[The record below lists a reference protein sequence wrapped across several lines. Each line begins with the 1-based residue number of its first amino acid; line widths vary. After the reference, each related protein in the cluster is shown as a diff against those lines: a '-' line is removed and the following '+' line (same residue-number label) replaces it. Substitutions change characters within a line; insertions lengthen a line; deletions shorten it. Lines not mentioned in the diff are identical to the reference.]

1 MGRYEKHIARWG
13 AAAGVIQQNEE
24 GSRSA
29 TERGGCCRQGGACG
43 ELIHFEPLEAPDG
56 VRLIGF
62 VILCLVLIAF
72 VVLVMLL
79 LDFAFCPEC
88 RTGCGSG
95 AEHPEGRGHPTGRKG
110 GSRSK
115 RKAWA
120 FFP

>member
-1 MGRYEKHIARWG
+1 MG

-62 VILCLVLIAF
+62 V
-72 VVLVMLL
+72 VLVMLLLDL

-115 RKAWA
+115 GKARA